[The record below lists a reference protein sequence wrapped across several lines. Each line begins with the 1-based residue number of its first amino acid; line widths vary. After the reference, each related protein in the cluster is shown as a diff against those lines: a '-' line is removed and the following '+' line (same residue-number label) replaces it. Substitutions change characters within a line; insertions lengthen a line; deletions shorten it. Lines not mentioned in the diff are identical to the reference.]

1 MRRIVFVICLLCMT
15 IASGHA
21 QERTITLPEKPIRG
35 KYVDYSL
42 KDSGW
47 WIAAQITGGLATT
60 NDNIHAGIMQ
70 VDIINGYRFSEFLK
84 VGIGFSPRYY
94 FAQNSFP
101 LRENRMIFGVY
112 SVPIYADVRGNIIS
126 QEDTMFAP
134 YWNADFGYTIH
145 EGIFFS
151 PGVGIKIGTVR
162 NNVLFGINYS
172 IQVHN
177 VDEAKGGILHIFSIR
192 LGYEF

>member
-1 MRRIVFVICLLCMT
+1 MRRIVCAICYLC
-15 IASGHA
+15 ISIVSGYA
-21 QERTITLPEKPIRG
+21 QDQTITLPEKPARG

-60 NDNIHAGIMQ
+60 NDNIHAGLIQ

-94 FAQNSFP
+94 FSHNSFP
-101 LRENRMIFGVY
+101 LRDKRMIFGVY
-112 SVPIYADVRGNIIS
+112 SLPIYADIRGNFIS

-134 YWNADFGYTIH
+134 YWNADLGYSIH
-145 EGIFFS
+145 EGLFFS
-151 PGVGIKIGTVR
+151 PGVGLKIGSIR
-162 NNVLFGINYS
+162 HNVLFGVNYT
-172 IQVHN
+172 IQGHN
-177 VDEAKGGILHIFSIR
+177 VNEVKGIIHIFSIR